1 MQSDSVSA
9 GAPDAI
15 NATIEPASHIWH
27 QASTSEV
34 VQLLDVD
41 TSVGLSTSEAKL
53 RLAKYGLN
61 LLKMAPPV
69 SALKRFM
76 LQFNQPLVYILLAAV
91 GVTGWLGE
99 WVDASVIFTVVLIN
113 AIVGFIQEAKAEK
126 AIDALSRMIVTE
138 ATVRRDDRKQRIS
151 SVELVPGDVVLLSSG
166 DKVPADLRLFRVK
179 NLQVDESALTG
190 ESLPVEKDAN
200 PLAMDTILAER
211 KNLTFAGTVATY
223 GQAEGVVWATGNS
236 TETGRIAQLISEGVS
251 LKTPLTQKIAQFS
264 NTILIAILTLAA
276 VAFAVGLWRGQPAT
290 EVFMAA
296 VALAVGAIPEG
307 LPAAVTITLAIGVA
321 RMSRRKAIIRKL
333 PAVETLGSVTVVCS
347 DKTGTLTRN
356 QMTVQKVFAGD
367 AMFDVTGSGYEPKG
381 EILLDG
387 QTIDTGN
394 NVALEE
400 CFRAGLLC
408 NDTQLVD
415 EEGVLEVEGDPT
427 EAALLVASRKAGL
440 VHETIHAAHARF
452 DGIPF
457 ESQNQY
463 MATLHDSDD
472 LKVNVIYKKGAIE
485 TVLDR
490 CCTFLTAEGEL
501 APIDRDRVRMVA
513 ETLASEGLRVL
524 AIARKHVPADQ
535 KTLDHEHVT
544 EGLTLLGLQGMIDP
558 PRTEAIRAIARCH
571 TAGILVKMIT
581 GDHLL
586 TAQAVARQ
594 LGLTGSGGEMLAAIS
609 GRDLERLSDSDLS
622 ALAEKTVVFARV
634 APEQKLRLVKALQAK
649 GHIVAMTGDGVNDA
663 PALKSANIGIAMGQS
678 GTDVAKGAADM
689 LLLDDNFE
697 TIEAAVEEGRGIFD
711 NLTKFIV
718 WTLPTNMGEALIILA
733 AILVGTALPIQ
744 PVQLLWINM
753 STAICLGLTLVFE
766 PSEAGLMTRP
776 PRDPSS
782 PILTRPLIMRILLLA
797 TLMLIGVFGMFL
809 WERRVVGT
817 ELAVAQTISL
827 NVIVFIEI
835 GYLLNCRSL
844 LRSIFTIGLFSNAW
858 IFAGIGVMV
867 LAQIGITYLP
877 LMNRLF
883 HTSPI
888 PPEAWVSILA
898 IAVICYVLV
907 EMEKWLRFRKGTS

>member
-1 MQSDSVSA
+1 MQTDSVSDGVSDA
-9 GAPDAI
+9 VKAP
-15 NATIEPASHIWH
+15 IEPASHVWH
-27 QASTSEV
+27 QAQTSEV
-34 VQLLDVD
+34 VRLLDVD
-41 TSVGLSTSEAKL
+41 PSRGLSATEAKI
-53 RLAKYGLN
+53 RLAKFGPN
-61 LLKMAPPV
+61 LLKMAPAV
-69 SALKRFM
+69 SALKRFL
-76 LQFNQPLVYILLAAV
+76 LQFNLPLVYILLAAV

-99 WVDASVIFTVVLIN
+99 WVDAGVIFAVVLIN

-200 PLAMDTILAER
+200 PPAMDAILAER
-211 KNLTFAGTVATY
+211 KNLAFAGTVATY
-223 GQAEGVVWATGNS
+223 GQAEGVVWATGNA
-236 TETGRIAQLISEGVS
+236 TETGRIARLISEGVS

-264 NTILIAILTLAA
+264 KTILIAILVLAA

-307 LPAAVTITLAIGVA
+307 LPAAVTITLAVGVA

-367 AMFDVTGSGYEPKG
+367 AMFDVTGAGYEPKG
-381 EILLDG
+381 EVRQDG
-387 QTIDTGN
+387 QAIDAGD

-408 NDTQLVD
+408 NDTQIVD
-415 EEGVLEVEGDPT
+415 EDGMLAVEGDPT

-452 DGIPF
+452 DVIPF

-463 MATLHDSDD
+463 MATFHDSHDP
-472 LKVNVIYKKGAIE
+472 KVNVIYKKGAIE
-485 TVLDR
+485 TVLER
-490 CCTFLTAEGEL
+490 CDTFLTAEGEL

-524 AIARKHVPADQ
+524 AIARKHAPAEQ
-535 KTLDHEHVT
+535 ETLNHEHVT
-544 EGLTLLGLQGMIDP
+544 EGLTLVGLQGMIDP
-558 PRTEAIRAIARCH
+558 PRPEAIRAIARCH
-571 TAGILVKMIT
+571 IAGIQVKMIT

-594 LGLTGSGGEMLAAIS
+594 LGLTGPGDETPAAIS
-609 GRDLERLSDSDLS
+609 GRDLERISDADLS

-663 PALKSANIGIAMGQS
+663 PALKNANIGIAMGQS

-689 LLLDDNFE
+689 LLLNDNFE

-733 AILVGTALPIQ
+733 AILVGAALPIQ

-753 STAICLGLTLVFE
+753 ATAICLGLTLVFE

-782 PILTRPLIMRILLLA
+782 PILTRPLIMRILFVG

-867 LAQIGITYLP
+867 LAQLGITYLP

-883 HTSPI
+883 HTAPI
-888 PPEAWVSILA
+888 PPEAWVNILA
-898 IAVICYVLV
+898 IATICYALV
-907 EMEKWLRFRKGTS
+907 EMEKWMRFRKGAS

>member
-9 GAPDAI
+9 GASDAI

-27 QASTSEV
+27 QAPTSEV

-69 SALKRFM
+69 SALKRFL

-276 VAFAVGLWRGQPAT
+276 VAFAVGLWRGQPA
-290 EVFMAA
+290 
-296 VALAVGAIPEG
+296 
-307 LPAAVTITLAIGVA
+307 AVTITLAVGVA

-485 TVLDR
+485 TVLER

-524 AIARKHVPADQ
+524 AIARKHVSADQ

-697 TIEAAVEEGRGIFD
+697 TIEAAVEEGRGIFAYHGYPWLIHRLTYRRTNHR
-711 NLTKFIV
+711 NLHVRGYKEEGTTSTPFDMVVRNDLDRFHLVADVIDRVPRLGSVAAYAKQAMRDKLTEHKEYV
-718 WTLPTNMGEALIILA
+718 VKHGEDMPEI
-733 AILVGTALPIQ
+733 
-744 PVQLLWINM
+744 
-753 STAICLGLTLVFE
+753 
-766 PSEAGLMTRP
+766 
-776 PRDPSS
+776 RD
-782 PILTRPLIMRILLLA
+782 
-797 TLMLIGVFGMFL
+797 
-809 WERRVVGT
+809 W
-817 ELAVAQTISL
+817 
-827 NVIVFIEI
+827 
-835 GYLLNCRSL
+835 
-844 LRSIFTIGLFSNAW
+844 
-858 IFAGIGVMV
+858 
-867 LAQIGITYLP
+867 
-877 LMNRLF
+877 
-883 HTSPI
+883 
-888 PPEAWVSILA
+888 
-898 IAVICYVLV
+898 
-907 EMEKWLRFRKGTS
+907 KWPHI